1 MPAVQ
6 HSPPLLG
13 FDAERR
19 AVDAISDPRS
29 PENRSCSLRRG
40 SISRG
45 VRSPGR
51 RPTSLTRGTPV
62 TARSRPRRRD
72 ISADRLAE
80 KFPHLRDSS
89 IPAPSLE
96 SLPQSPDETTPR
108 NISEADDGSKFVF
121 PPPPLEDDSS
131 TLEPSSNPDSELEL
145 EYDDEFS
152 VQSVA
157 DNLIHEINTMTSHL
171 TPEMAR
177 AQEIRQGRKTLNLA
191 VSTWQEE
198 FANFKPEDFPL
209 DDLKESVAR
218 AKQFK
223 DEILGAQIDC
233 KDVPDMHE
241 LLKDAANARSGY
253 LGFIAA
259 AFKEIRSRELHA
271 EENAPSLS
279 ANTSTISSTT
289 GNKTKADRVEKYM
302 GPTIGDM
309 RDLADRLD
317 ELFLDSPD
325 SQFEFKSYQDRVK
338 TTVKKVDKVKITA
351 KELIDQALDC
361 DLGSEST
368 KLEDVY
374 RILAKKEDLVTD
386 KIQDLKTKYEISGD
400 DKSHD
405 VKPPTFSGENSDK
418 GDYYSFKEDWDHYVA
433 LKGPSVADQV
443 RLLTRTCLTGVA
455 RTACRHL
462 DTVEEIFHLLKE
474 SFGNVSDLFALR
486 VANLRRLGV
495 CTGSNEQTRKWL
507 VEVRSQLLYL
517 RELAI
522 KHDLYE
528 ELYMHSIVGEVIEN
542 IPEDSLVEFQKMI
555 FKLEGKIGGKRLL
568 EQFIPFL
575 DEMVTFYNKSHS
587 FKLDR
592 GVDPD
597 KRRKPAHDVK
607 KTATPPSK
615 PAVKSKTFASVPNP
629 TKPPSGGKATKPS
642 KKPNSGYMFPK
653 PTLPP
658 L

>member
-13 FDAERR
+13 FDDERR
-19 AVDAISDPRS
+19 AVDAINDPRS

-62 TARSRPRRRD
+62 TTRSRPRRRD

-80 KFPHLRDSS
+80 RFPHLRDSS

-223 DEILGAQIDC
+223 DEILGAQLDC

-486 VANLRRLGV
+486 VANLRLVSALVAMNRR
-495 CTGSNEQTRKWL
+495 GSGWW
-507 VEVRSQLLYL
+507 
-517 RELAI
+517 
-522 KHDLYE
+522 
-528 ELYMHSIVGEVIEN
+528 
-542 IPEDSLVEFQKMI
+542 
-555 FKLEGKIGGKRLL
+555 
-568 EQFIPFL
+568 
-575 DEMVTFYNKSHS
+575 
-587 FKLDR
+587 KLDLNF
-592 GVDPD
+592 
-597 KRRKPAHDVK
+597 
-607 KTATPPSK
+607 SI
-615 PAVKSKTFASVPNP
+615 SVIWP
-629 TKPPSGGKATKPS
+629 
-642 KKPNSGYMFPK
+642 
-653 PTLPP
+653 
-658 L
+658 